1 MVTVKL
7 YGYLSR
13 IVGSKTIASEGSV
26 VKEVLDYLF
35 EKYPEIGEEFQEGQ
49 INVIADD
56 LSLTL
61 PRDLF
66 IEIKNELSLLPI
78 IEGGSGVR
86 IVQPQS
92 EVSRN

>member
-1 MVTVKL
+1 M

-13 IVGSKTIASEGSV
+13 IVGSKTIESQGSV
-26 VKEVLDYLF
+26 VKEVLDHLF

-78 IEGGSGVR
+78 IEGGSGAR
-86 IVQPQS
+86 TAQPKS
-92 EVSRN
+92 EAPQN